1 MSGDSTKAR
10 RTLYLWALGLNVV
23 AWGGYLVLTKVMGID
38 FNRFG
43 KPDWLVEVPS
53 PKIDLTGST
62 TALFRDARVTGQES

>member
-1 MSGDSTKAR
+1 MSDDSTQAR

-38 FNRFG
+38 FESIRQARL
-43 KPDWLVEVPS
+43 LVEVPS

-62 TALFRDARVTGQES
+62 TALFRDDRVTG